1 MLNETYRAMLG
12 NKSVIRETFMYGKQR
27 AAEIGYENVFD
38 YSLGNPSVPCPQEFT
53 AAMQD
58 LLANEEPVNLHG
70 YCPSQGDPGFRT
82 DVAAHLT
89 KTFGLPYEQKHI
101 FPTTGAAGAIAH
113 AIRAVTQPGD
123 EVLTFA
129 PYFPEYGPYVAGT
142 GAVLKV
148 VPPQAPTFQPNLD
161 AFEQMIGEK
170 TTCVLINT
178 PNNPTGVVYS
188 AGTLTRM
195 AEILTEKS
203 KAFGH
208 NIFLVSDEP
217 YRDIAFDGKKVPY
230 PAAFY
235 PHTLTCFSYSKSLSL
250 PGERLG
256 YVAVRPGCEGED
268 VLVDMMAQISRFTG
282 HNCPPSI
289 IQRHLTKTFG
299 LPYEQ
304 KHIFPTTGAAGAIAH
319 AIRAVTQPGDE
330 VLTFAPYF
338 PEYGPYVA
346 GTGAVLKVVPPQAP
360 TFQPNLDAF
369 EQMIGEK
376 TTCVLIN
383 TPNNPTGVVYSAG
396 TLTRMAEI
404 LTEKS
409 KAFGHNIFLV
419 SDEPYRDIAFDG
431 KKVPYPAAF
440 YPHTLTCFSYSK
452 SLSLPGE
459 RLGYVAVRPGCEG
472 EDILVDMMAQISRF
486 TGHNCPPSIIQ
497 RAVGRCQ
504 EVTSDLSVY
513 ETNMN
518 LLYDK
523 LTALGFEVERPG
535 GTFYIFPKALEEDAN
550 AFCLKAR
557 EFDLLLVPSDTFGV
571 KGYVRLA
578 YCIDTE
584 KVKRSLSALEKLA
597 AAYRK

>member
-12 NKSVIRETFMYGKQR
+12 NKSVIRETFMYGKKR

-38 YSLGNPSVPCPQEFT
+38 YSLGNPSVPCPPEFT

-70 YCPSQGDPGFRT
+70 YCPSQGDPGFRA
-82 DVAAHLT
+82 DVAAHLA

-148 VPPQAPTFQPNLD
+148 VPPQAPAFQPNLD

-188 AGTLTRM
+188 AQTLTRM
-195 AEILTEKS
+195 ADILTEKS

-235 PHTLTCFSYSKSLSL
+235 S
-250 PGERLG
+250 
-256 YVAVRPGCEGED
+256 
-268 VLVDMMAQISRFTG
+268 
-282 HNCPPSI
+282 
-289 IQRHLTKTFG
+289 
-299 LPYEQ
+299 
-304 KHIFPTTGAAGAIAH
+304 
-319 AIRAVTQPGDE
+319 
-330 VLTFAPYF
+330 
-338 PEYGPYVA
+338 
-346 GTGAVLKVVPPQAP
+346 
-360 TFQPNLDAF
+360 
-369 EQMIGEK
+369 
-376 TTCVLIN
+376 
-383 TPNNPTGVVYSAG
+383 
-396 TLTRMAEI
+396 
-404 LTEKS
+404 
-409 KAFGHNIFLV
+409 
-419 SDEPYRDIAFDG
+419 
-431 KKVPYPAAF
+431 
-440 YPHTLTCFSYSK
+440 HTLTCFSYSK

-504 EVTSDLSVY
+504 EVTSCTISSPRWVLRWS
-513 ETNMN
+513 
-518 LLYDK
+518 
-523 LTALGFEVERPG
+523 AP
-535 GTFYIFPKALEEDAN
+535 AA
-550 AFCLKAR
+550 
-557 EFDLLLVPSDTFGV
+557 PSTSSP
-571 KGYVRLA
+571 RHWRR
-578 YCIDTE
+578 TPMP
-584 KVKRSLSALEKLA
+584 SA
-597 AAYRK
+597 

>member
-1 MLNETYRAMLG
+1 MIAQRYKDMLSG
-12 NKSVIRETFMYGKQR
+12 KSVIRQISEWSTARGT
-27 AAEIGYENVFD
+27 EIGYENVFD
-38 YSLGNPSVPCPQEFT
+38 YSLGNPSVPCPEHFT
-53 AAMQD
+53 KTCID
-58 LLANEEPVNLHG
+58 LLQTKEPVTLHG
-70 YCPSQGDPGFRT
+70 YSPTLTIPAVRKA
-82 DVAAHLT
+82 VAESLNRR
-89 KTFGLPYEQKHI
+89 FGMDYGMEHI
-101 FPTTGAAGAIAH
+101 FMATGAAGALAH
-113 AIRAVTQPGD
+113 AMRCVAVPGQD
-123 EVLTFA
+123 IITFA
-129 PYFPEYGPYVAGT
+129 PFFPEYKPYVEGAGLN
-142 GAVLKV
+142 LKV
-148 VPPQAPTFQPNLD
+148 VPPRTKDFQIDFD
-161 AFEQMIGEK
+161 AFDAMLDEN
-170 TTCVLINT
+170 TAAVLINT

-188 AGTLTRM
+188 AQTLTRM
-195 AEILTEKS
+195 ADILTEKS
-203 KAFGH
+203 K
-208 NIFLVSDEP
+208 D
-217 YRDIAFDGKKVPY
+217 
-230 PAAFY
+230 
-235 PHTLTCFSYSKSLSL
+235 
-250 PGERLG
+250 
-256 YVAVRPGCEGED
+256 
-268 VLVDMMAQISRFTG
+268 
-282 HNCPPSI
+282 
-289 IQRHLTKTFG
+289 
-299 LPYEQ
+299 
-304 KHIFPTTGAAGAIAH
+304 
-319 AIRAVTQPGDE
+319 
-330 VLTFAPYF
+330 
-338 PEYGPYVA
+338 
-346 GTGAVLKVVPPQAP
+346 
-360 TFQPNLDAF
+360 
-369 EQMIGEK
+369 
-376 TTCVLIN
+376 
-383 TPNNPTGVVYSAG
+383 
-396 TLTRMAEI
+396 
-404 LTEKS
+404 
-409 KAFGHNIFLV
+409 FGHNIFLV

-584 KVKRSLSALEKLA
+584 KVKRSLPALEKLA